1 MHSLKVKTRLIIVV
15 VFVVIMVSAMVAAGL
30 YGMQQAMDGLEQIH
44 RQGLQG
50 EQLQQVYQAVSER
63 TARIRLSLLSVF
75 GVCMT
80 VAIYRCLLLVREL
93 DRATRKLSDTS
104 ARIASGDLSARSD
117 IAGKDEFAEISRYFD
132 QVGEMLH
139 DFARGV
145 QTSACQVEAASQRLH
160 ASAEEM
166 TAGVEHAVS
175 QINTVSV
182 AGEEMAC
189 TSSEI
194 ARNCT
199 SAAGN
204 ANQAA
209 DAAQSG
215 AVVVRGS
222 VQTMERISAQ
232 VSGAAGNME
241 TLRARSEQ
249 IGAIVATIEDI
260 ADQTNLLA
268 LNAAIEAARAGEMG
282 RGFAV
287 VADEVRALAERTTTA
302 TKEIG
307 GMIRSIQAETRQ
319 VVTVIQ
325 ESVSQVQRGTEESL
339 RSGTALEQILE
350 QVHGVSGQIG
360 QIATAAEQQ
369 TATTVEISKN
379 IQHIS
384 KVIRQ
389 AEHGA
394 RESEDA
400 ASELSS
406 LSSSLLQ
413 SLAGFRLAS

>member
-30 YGMQQAMDGLEQIH
+30 YGMQQAMDGLDQIY

-50 EQLQQVYQAVSER
+50 EQLQQLYQEVTER

-93 DRATRKLSDTS
+93 DRATRKLSDTL
-104 ARIASGDLSARSD
+104 ARIASGDLSARSA

-132 QVGEMLH
+132 QVGAMFH

-145 QTSACQVEAASQRLH
+145 QVSARKVEAASQRLH

-199 SAAGN
+199 SAADN
-204 ANQAA
+204 SNLAA

-215 AVVVRGS
+215 AAVVRGS

-241 TLRARSEQ
+241 TLRTSSEQ

-268 LNAAIEAARAGEMG
+268 LNASIEAARAGEMG

-287 VADEVRALAERTTTA
+287 VADEVRQLAAKTQNSLLQINQSVTGVVGNVERLY
-302 TKEIG
+302 G
-307 GMIRSIQAETRQ
+307 ET
-319 VVTVIQ
+319 
-325 ESVSQVQRGTEESL
+325 
-339 RSGTALEQILE
+339 
-350 QVHGVSGQIG
+350 
-360 QIATAAEQQ
+360 
-369 TATTVEISKN
+369 
-379 IQHIS
+379 
-384 KVIRQ
+384 
-389 AEHGA
+389 
-394 RESEDA
+394 
-400 ASELSS
+400 ELSS
-406 LSSSLLQ
+406 QRMVEIAGSTRSLITTAGDSGDKLSAAVQISSELVRKSTFIATRTKQLMELMSDMSRIAEQ
-413 SLAGFRLAS
+413 NRSVAREVEEVSSAMAVKSDGLRQNLSRFKC